1 MKRLSL
7 IMGIIFLL
15 LYVNTA
21 YSKPVKPIKT
31 SPGCQK
37 NLEMCTDDLGTC
49 GTDLGICETDL
60 TQANTDTW
68 AHARP
73 TWAPAALI

>member
-21 YSKPVKPIKT
+21 YSKPVQPIKT

-49 GTDLGICETDL
+49 GTDLGICETDPH
-60 TQANTDTW
+60 TGEY
-68 AHARP
+68 
-73 TWAPAALI
+73 